1 MGAQKIMVLGT
12 GGTIAGSAARAGDNV
27 GYRAGERSVQSL
39 LETLGELVPPHWSLH
54 SEQVAQIDSKDA
66 DFSFWA
72 ALHARCTAHLND
84 DSVSGIVV
92 THGTDTLE
100 ETAWLLAST
109 LLARKPVVL
118 TCAMRPATAISPD
131 GPQNLADALALAGE
145 APAAGVRVVCAG
157 EVHLPRCVQKLH
169 PYRADA
175 FGSGDAGPAGWIEE
189 GKLRLAHEWVDE
201 TEGAF
206 ERISLPPQDAQWPWV
221 EVVQSHA
228 GASSKQVDALVQ
240 AGVRGLVV
248 AGTGNGTLHHVLEA
262 ALHRAQQ
269 TGVVVRVAT
278 RCPFGQVVG
287 TPAHGLPLSQ
297 GLSTVKARISLMLE
311 LLQAE
316 QSSIANKR

>member
-72 ALHARCTAHLND
+72 ALSARCAAHLAD
-84 DSVSGIVV
+84 GSVSGIVV

-100 ETAWLLAST
+100 EAVWLLAST
-109 LLARKPVVL
+109 LLAHKPVVL

-131 GPQNLADALALAGE
+131 GPQNLADALALAGD
-145 APAAGVRVVCAG
+145 ARAAGVRVVCAG
-157 EVHLPRCVQKLH
+157 QVHLPRHVQKLH

-189 GKLRLAHEWVDE
+189 GKLRLAHPWVDE
-201 TEGAF
+201 TQGAYAHM
-206 ERISLPPQDAQWPWV
+206 SLPLQDAQWPWV

-228 GASSKQVDALVQ
+228 GASGKQIDALVQ

-262 ALHRAQQ
+262 ALKRAHGA
-269 TGVVVRVAT
+269 GVVVRVAS

-287 TPAHGLPLSQ
+287 IPAHGLPLSD
-297 GLSTVKARISLMLE
+297 GLSPVKSRISVMLE

-316 QSSIANKR
+316 QSPGANK